1 MKYILYSFFFLLLL
15 SCSKTES
22 NIGVTSAPHK
32 KHTVILYA
40 IADNNLYNYAEK
52 NIQAIEK
59 YWDNSFNG
67 NFVVVLDAP
76 DYVIRKRPSV
86 FKVEKPNNIEILPNN
101 PNFDTT
107 DKFTMKNI
115 ISDIKKQYPSDKY
128 TLILWSHA
136 TAWLPNNYELEQNR
150 NIFTKSFGK
159 NKEKELSIFD
169 LEEII
174 PDNSF
179 ETIIFDACFMSSVEV
194 LYQLRN
200 KSKYTIASTAEILQ
214 TGFPYKELTLQ
225 LFDESKSP
233 IDWAKSYFDY
243 YNSQKGIY
251 KSATIS
257 VIYNQYFKELETIM
271 KKISIKEKNHIIINT
286 QNIQKYD
293 RLRESIFYDF
303 YNYIEQFNLD
313 NSKLNELKS
322 ILDKLVIYKAN
333 TETFAKKIIINKHSG
348 LSTYILSD
356 RTPKILLDEY
366 KKYNW
371 YNLLNTN

>member
-1 MKYILYSFFFLLLL
+1 
-15 SCSKTES
+15 
-22 NIGVTSAPHK
+22 
-32 KHTVILYA
+32 
-40 IADNNLYNYAEK
+40 
-52 NIQAIEK
+52 
-59 YWDNSFNG
+59 
-67 NFVVVLDAP
+67 
-76 DYVIRKRPSV
+76 
-86 FKVEKPNNIEILPNN
+86 
-101 PNFDTT
+101 
-107 DKFTMKNI
+107 
-115 ISDIKKQYPSDKY
+115 
-128 TLILWSHA
+128 
-136 TAWLPNNYELEQNR
+136 
-150 NIFTKSFGK
+150 
-159 NKEKELSIFD
+159 
-169 LEEII
+169 
-174 PDNSF
+174 
-179 ETIIFDACFMSSVEV
+179 MSSVEV

-233 IDWAKSYFDY
+233 IDWAKSYFNY

-348 LSTYILSD
+348 LSTYILSN

-366 KKYNW
+366 KKYSW
-371 YNLLNTN
+371 YNLLNTK